1 MEKFRIEKKFLINNY
16 DKKFIC
22 NLIKV
27 NTFFFKKKYRGRYIN
42 NIYFDDINFSSYTDN
57 LSGISKRKK
66 IRIRW
71 YGNLFGT
78 IVNPYLEIKSKIN
91 LYGSKKKIKINNFQL
106 NKKVISKDLINLLN
120 NNILPKQ
127 VTKLSITPVL
137 INRYYREYYETF
149 DGRFRVTVDTSL
161 NYYSTRT
168 KNISF
173 ENSFKES
180 NTLIVELKFS
190 PEHQALANK
199 ISAQFPF
206 RSTKSSKYVMG
217 IGRLYDA
224 VA

>member
-1 MEKFRIEKKFLINNY
+1 MDKYRIEKKFLINNH
-16 DKKFIC
+16 DKNFIH
-22 NLIKV
+22 NLIKI
-27 NTFFFKKKYRGRYIN
+27 NTFFFKKKYRDRYIN

-71 YGNLFGT
+71 YGDLLGK

-91 LYGSKKKIKINNFQL
+91 LYGYKKKIKINNFQL
-106 NKKVISKDLINLLN
+106 NKKMITKDLINLLK
-120 NNILPKQ
+120 NNILPNQ
-127 VTKLSITPVL
+127 IIKLSLSPVL
-137 INRYYREYYETF
+137 INRYYREYYETL
-149 DGRFRVTVDTSL
+149 DGRFRLTVDTSL

-168 KNISF
+168 KNISI
-173 ENSFKES
+173 ENSFKEN

-190 PEHQALANK
+190 PEFQELANK

-217 IGRLYDA
+217 VSRLYDS
-224 VA
+224 VV